1 MSSLQEQDRTG
12 PDQRRWPERPA
23 SSRGADAIPTVLVP
37 ADRRRGRVAVWL
49 SRHPAWPVTA
59 LLAGYPLWWA
69 IGVADFMWIM
79 LAIPMA
85 WRMLGW
91 HMARSRPLRMPPG
104 FGLWLVFLLWTAAS
118 LVMITYPAPGTVQSP
133 VSHRLVAYGDRT
145 ASYLAITV
153 LFLYVVN
160 LTESEFPRRKL
171 AWLLG
176 LLGIYTVAL
185 GLAGILLPAVQFTS
199 PLLAFVPNALRNNA
213 FILAQMRPA
222 LTQLQD
228 VFGTVTYQ
236 GRPKAP
242 FNYTNTWGES
252 LTITVPWLLLVC
264 QSAGR
269 RSLRYLGWG
278 TLLLAL
284 VALVYSLNRGAW
296 IATAFAAF
304 YLAARLAARGR
315 VAILGALISVVVLL
329 GVVVVVSPLGSIITL
344 RLQNGQSNAIRS
356 SLFALSLRD
365 GIASPILG
373 YGDTRQQRG
382 SPLSIAVGP
391 TPGCPVCGN
400 AAVGS
405 TGQASLLLVCTG
417 FVGLFLYCAFFAR
430 TAWRFRR
437 AKSPYG
443 WIGLLVILMSFI
455 YIFTYDAVTA
465 PLGLTMLACALLWRD
480 DMDRSQQGA
489 IEKAVQMPR
498 PRRFAIRAIEAAGT
512 APEAT
517 ASAT

>member
-1 MSSLQEQDRTG
+1 MSSRQEQDRTG
-12 PDQRRWPERPA
+12 PDQRGRPA
-23 SSRGADAIPTVLVP
+23 QPPSVGVIDAIPTILMP
-37 ADRRRGRVAVWL
+37 AGRPRGRVASWL

-69 IGVADFMWIM
+69 LGVADFMWII

-91 HMARSRPLRMPPG
+91 LMARSRPVRMPPG

-118 LVMITYPAPGTVQSP
+118 LIMITYPAPGTVRSP
-133 VSHRLVAYGDRT
+133 VINRLVAYGDRT

-176 LLGIYTVAL
+176 LLGIYTAVL
-185 GLAGILLPAVQFTS
+185 GAAGILLPTVQFTS
-199 PLLAFVPNALRNNA
+199 PLLALLPNALRTNA

-228 VFGTVTYQ
+228 VFGTVVYQ
-236 GRPKAP
+236 SRPKAP
-242 FNYTNTWGES
+242 FDYTNTWGEC
-252 LTITVPWLLLVC
+252 LTITIPWLLLVC
-264 QSAGR
+264 RSAGK
-269 RSLRYLGWG
+269 RSLRYLGWA
-278 TLLLAL
+278 TLCVAL

-296 IATAFAAF
+296 IATGFAAF

-315 VAILGALISVVVLL
+315 VAILGAMISAVVLL
-329 GVVVVVSPLGSIITL
+329 LIAVAVSPLGSIIAL

-356 SLFALSLRD
+356 SLFALSVRD

-373 YGDTRQQRG
+373 YGDTRQQIG
-382 SPLSIAVGP
+382 SPLSIAIGP
-391 TPGCPVCGN
+391 TPGCTVCGN

-405 TGQASLLLVCTG
+405 TGQFSLLLICTG
-417 FVGLFLYCAFFAR
+417 FVGFLLYCAFFAR
-430 TAWRFRR
+430 TAWHFRR
-437 AKSPYG
+437 SKTPYG
-443 WIGLLVILMSFI
+443 WIGMLVILMSFI
-455 YIFTYDAVTA
+455 YMFTYDAVAA

-480 DMDRSQQGA
+480 ETDRGQHGA
-489 IEKAVQMPR
+489 IETAAQMPR